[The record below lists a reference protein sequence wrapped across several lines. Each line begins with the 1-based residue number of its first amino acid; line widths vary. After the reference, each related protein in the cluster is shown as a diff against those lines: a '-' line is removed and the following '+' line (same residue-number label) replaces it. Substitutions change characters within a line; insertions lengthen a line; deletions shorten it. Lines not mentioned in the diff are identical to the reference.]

1 MMMTNPRRP
10 YFNDLAAEWDHLP
23 GQPKAGERIRNFVR
37 RSSASGVSR
46 ILDVGCGTGILM
58 PYLQDFFP
66 DISCCVELDLA
77 EQMLQINAEKYPG
90 DGISHI
96 CADAENLPFVNSCFD
111 LILCFGVFPHFEN
124 KTSALNQMFDALRS
138 GGTWCLGHLMGSREL
153 NAFHSKL
160 SGPVS
165 GDSLPP
171 VKELAETL
179 HKMGVR
185 DISTEENSNL
195 YFIRAVKP

>member
-1 MMMTNPRRP
+1 MVMTNPRRP
-10 YFNDLAAEWDHLP
+10 YFNDLAAEWDHIP
-23 GQPKAGERIRNFVR
+23 GQPNAGERIRDFVR
-37 RSSASGVSR
+37 RSGTSGVSR

-66 DISCCVELDLA
+66 DASCFIELDLA
-77 EQMLQINAEKYPG
+77 EQMLQINAAKYPG
-90 DGISHI
+90 CGISCI
-96 CADAENLPFVNSCFD
+96 CADAEKLPFVNSCFD

-124 KTSALNQMFDALRS
+124 KASALDQMFNALRS

-153 NAFHSKL
+153 NAFHGKL

-165 GDSLPP
+165 GDLLPS
-171 VKELAETL
+171 VTELAEIL
-179 HKMGVR
+179 HTMGVR

-195 YFIRAVKP
+195 YFVRAVKP